1 MEARLKTT
9 EIVDSLVRGK
19 ITELG
24 YELDEVEYIK
34 EYGNMVLTLYI
45 ESENG
50 VTLDDCEK
58 VSRAVEPILDEKD
71 PIEEA
76 YYLSVSS
83 IGIDRPLKKNKDYER
98 NLGNKLQIKLY
109 APVNKKKE
117 IMGVLKGYDD
127 ESFTVEVE
135 KLGEVTIKRK
145 DAALVRPWIDF
156 E

>member
-1 MEARLKTT
+1 MKTT

-19 ITELG
+19 IAELG

>member
-1 MEARLKTT
+1 MKTT